1 MLNFILLTRCLI
13 CHFEHFV
20 QKIGEKKIKTFILM
34 IILLYFFITIVQHS
48 VSIHEYK
55 NYIKSQSIKE
65 LRLSL

>member
-13 CHFEHFV
+13 CHFV

-55 NYIKSQSIKE
+55 NYIKSQSVKE
-65 LRLSL
+65 IALSL